1 MEGYELTLIVFCR
14 IEFPIGGMVAIKEE
28 WNKFVM
34 VAKMVSDNEVQ
45 DVMRFIS
52 SWAGMGGGA
61 TGASFSFQ

>member
-1 MEGYELTLIVFCR
+1 
-14 IEFPIGGMVAIKEE
+14 MVAIKEE

>member
-1 MEGYELTLIVFCR
+1 MERYELTLIIFCR

-52 SWAGMGGGA
+52 AWAGMGGGA